1 VSTTTKMDTTGAGRR
16 RNRAWPEA
24 LKREIVQASFAPGSS
39 VSIVARRYDVNAN
52 QVFAW
57 RKRFGDK
64 ARGSGSSTP
73 LIPVSVTPE
82 PEPAGGHAG
91 LGDSIEIELGGGYR
105 VRVSSGFNAQA
116 LRRVLEILEQR

>member
-1 VSTTTKMDTTGAGRR
+1 MDTTREPRR
-16 RNRAWPEA
+16 RNRSWPEA

-57 RKRFGDK
+57 RQRFGDQ
-64 ARGSGSSTP
+64 AGRAGPSTP
-73 LIPVSVTPE
+73 LIPVTITPE
-82 PEPAGGHAG
+82 PEGAAASGGVA
-91 LGDSIEIELGGGYR
+91 DSIEIELVGRYR